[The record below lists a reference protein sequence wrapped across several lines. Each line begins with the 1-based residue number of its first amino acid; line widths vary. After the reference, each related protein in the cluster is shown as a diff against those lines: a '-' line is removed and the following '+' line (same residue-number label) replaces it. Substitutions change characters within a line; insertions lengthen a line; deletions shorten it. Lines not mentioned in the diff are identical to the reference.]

1 MKGGNLIEAI
11 HLLPLKSK
19 NTSTKLRLVKATVVK
34 SLNYFLP
41 FVSVRVRTWTWK
53 ARLLNW
59 LTYVWLIIGLVT
71 LMSASYPEGM
81 ANNGDG
87 LYIIKRQFI
96 GVVIGIVGFN
106 LVSRLP
112 LSKMIKIAPFM
123 VLTLSILIFATLIPG
138 LGTTT
143 MGASRWIAL
152 GPFRLQPSELIK
164 PFLVLQAASLFA
176 RWSRLNLRVRLVWLF
191 VFILVL
197 AGILK
202 QPNLSTAGLCGMG
215 LWAIALAAELPLSQ
229 LFAVASGGMA
239 VASLS
244 VALNPYQLDRIVSFL
259 NPWQD
264 YHNKGYQLIQS
275 LLAIASG
282 SFNGVGYGLS
292 QQKLSFLPIRS
303 TDFIFAVYAEEFGF
317 IGCVLLL
324 LLILGYGTLAL
335 RVAIEC
341 DRALPRLVA
350 VGAMVFIVGQSL
362 INIGVA
368 TGSLPT
374 TGLPLPFF
382 SYGINS
388 IIASLILSGL
398 LVRVA
403 RESNNTKVIALERDA
418 MVKQTLPS
426 Q

>member
-1 MKGGNLIEAI
+1 MK
-11 HLLPLKSK
+11 
-19 NTSTKLRLVKATVVK
+19 TKIVKQYL
-34 SLNYFLP
+34 SYFIP
-41 FVSVRVRTWTWK
+41 FVAPEIKLWTWE

-59 LTYVWLIIGLVT
+59 LTCVWLIIGLVT

-81 ANNGDG
+81 VNNNDG
-87 LYIIKRQFI
+87 LYIFKRQMI
-96 GVVIGIVGFN
+96 GVVLGIVGFN
-106 LVSRLP
+106 LMSRLP
-112 LSKMIKIAPFM
+112 LKQTIKLAPLM
-123 VLTLSILIFATLIPG
+123 VLVFLALIFATLIPG
-138 LGTTT
+138 LGKTT
-143 MGASRWIAL
+143 MGASRWIAI
-152 GPFRLQPSELIK
+152 GPFSVQPSELIK
-164 PFLVLQAASLFA
+164 PFLVLQAAYLFA
-176 RWSRLNLRVRLVWLF
+176 RWRKLSNKVRLVWLITF
-191 VFILVL
+191 ALIL

-202 QPNLSTAGLCGMG
+202 QPNLSTTGLCGMS
-215 LWAIALAAELPLSQ
+215 LWLIALAAELPLSQ
-229 LFAVASGGMA
+229 L
-239 VASLS
+239 LS
-244 VALNPYQLDRIVSFL
+244 VAGAGFGVAALSITLNPYQLDRITSFL

-282 SFNGVGYGLS
+282 GFSGSGYGLS

-317 IGCVLLL
+317 IGCLLLL
-324 LLILGYGTLAL
+324 LLIIGYGTLAL
-335 RVAIEC
+335 RVAIKC
-341 DRALPRLVA
+341 NQALPRLVA

-388 IIASLILSGL
+388 IIASLLLAGL

-403 RESNNTKVIALERDA
+403 RESNTTRIINLQQSTSV
-418 MVKQTLPS
+418 QPTFS
-426 Q
+426 SH